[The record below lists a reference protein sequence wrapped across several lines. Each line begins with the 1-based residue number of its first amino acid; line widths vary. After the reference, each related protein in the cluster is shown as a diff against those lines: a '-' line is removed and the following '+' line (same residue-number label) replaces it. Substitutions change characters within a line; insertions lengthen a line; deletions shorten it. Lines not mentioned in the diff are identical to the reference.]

1 MWQDVKPLVLL
12 QHDEMQSH
20 LTFALGMEMDTGLEV
35 NAQSSMN
42 VQPDTVFSNG
52 VTPKC
57 Y

>member
-1 MWQDVKPLVLL
+1 MWQDAKSLVIL